1 MVVGSGN
8 HASRICL
15 HLLLLLLFS
24 VNVAFSGT
32 LVTSLPGFDGDL
44 PFKLYTGYVN
54 MTLLFFCV
62 GFFLMIL
69 LIGLLWFS
77 GMSMSAPV
85 MLRCFTIS
93 SSQRGT
99 PQRTLFCS
107 GIVAALVALLST
119 VLFMKMVP
127 FPFLM
132 LQTEKYVWES
142 DIWKWTHLAYWTL
155 NII

>member
-1 MVVGSGN
+1 MALGSGN
-8 HASRICL
+8 YANRICS
-15 HLLLLLLFS
+15 HLLLLLLLS
-24 VNVAFSGT
+24 VNVAFSDT

-44 PFKLYTGYVN
+44 PFKLYTGYVFLFLCVL
-54 MTLLFFCV
+54 MSLLFCSLKQKEKKISFV
-62 GFFLMIL
+62 LHFLIISF
-69 LIGLLWFS
+69 IGLLCFS
-77 GMSMSAPV
+77 GISISASV

-132 LQTEKYVWES
+132 L
-142 DIWKWTHLAYWTL
+142 
-155 NII
+155 N